1 MRAAFVSAAA
11 ALTLVAIGVG
21 CGNVG
26 RTEEG
31 EGSASAGRQLFV
43 ENCGSCHVL
52 KAAGTQGTIGPNL
65 DDAFAGVLKEGW
77 EESTVRD
84 VVRGQIA
91 YPVVDPPTGEPGMPA
106 NLVEGEDADNVAAF
120 VAAAVFNPE
129 SVGGGGGGEAE
140 KIAAEDGEGIFA
152 EAGCGGCHA
161 FSPAGTTGEVG
172 PNLDES
178 NPSLELAIERVT
190 NGAEGMPSFRDRM
203 TEEQIRAVAEFVSG
217 GGR

>member
-1 MRAAFVSAAA
+1 VRAALVSAATVIAIVATTA
-11 ALTLVAIGVG
+11 A
-21 CGNVG
+21 CGTVG

-31 EGSASAGRQLFV
+31 EGSAGAGRQLFID
-43 ENCGSCHVL
+43 NCGSCHTL

-65 DDAFAGVLKEGW
+65 DDAFAAVLKEGW

-106 NLVEGEDADNVAAF
+106 NPVEGEDADNVAAF
-120 VAAAVFNPE
+120 VAAAIFNPAAA
-129 SVGGGGGGEAE
+129 GGGGEEVQVEAT
-140 KIAAEDGEGIFA
+140 DGEGIFA
-152 EAGCGGCHA
+152 EAGCGGCHT

-178 NPSLELAIERVT
+178 KPALELAIDRVT
-190 NGAEGMPSFRDRM
+190 NGGEGMPSFKDRM
-203 TEEQIRAVAEFVSG
+203 SEEQIRAVAEFVSG
-217 GGR
+217 G

>member
-1 MRAAFVSAAA
+1 VRAALVSAATAIAIVATA
-11 ALTLVAIGVG
+11 AG
-21 CGNVG
+21 CGTVG

-31 EGSASAGRQLFV
+31 EGSPSAGRQLFID
-43 ENCGSCHVL
+43 NCGSCHVL
-52 KAAGTQGTIGPNL
+52 EAAGTQGTIGPNL

-77 EESTVRD
+77 QESTVRD

-106 NLVEGEDADNVAAF
+106 NIVTGEDADNVAAF
-120 VAAAVFNPE
+120 VAAAIFNPA
-129 SVGGGGGGEAE
+129 SAGGGGEGAMVE
-140 KIAAEDGEGIFA
+140 ATDGEGIFA

-178 NPSLELAIERVT
+178 KPSLELAIERVT
-190 NGAEGMPSFRDRM
+190 NGGEGMPSFEDRLS
-203 TEEQIRAVAEFVSG
+203 EEQIRAVAQFVSG

>member
-1 MRAAFVSAAA
+1 VRAALVSAAV
-11 ALTLVAIGVG
+11 ALALVVIGVG

-43 ENCGSCHVL
+43 QECGSCHTL

-91 YPVVDPPTGEPGMPA
+91 YPAVDTPTGEPGMPA
-106 NLVEGEDADNVAAF
+106 NLVTGEDADNVAAF
-120 VAAAVFNPE
+120 VAAAIYNPAAA
-129 SVGGGGGGEAE
+129 GGGGEGGNIQA
-140 KIAAEDGEGIFA
+140 KDGEGIFA
-152 EAGCGGCHA
+152 EAGCGGCHTLSA
-161 FSPAGTTGEVG
+161 AGTTGEVG
-172 PNLDES
+172 PNLDEAK
-178 NPSLELAIERVT
+178 PSLELAVERVT
-190 NGAEGMPSFRDRM
+190 NGAEGMPAFKDRM
-203 TEEQIRAVAEFVSG
+203 SEEQIRAVAEFVSR